1 MILNSQRT
9 AVWNWDGSAETK
21 CPMCNEPLVA
31 RRCQD
36 RVWHWA
42 HKPHTNQKQGTCLF
56 DDSPWALKW
65 RLGYL
70 MFDGWKIE
78 VPKQLAPKLKT
89 LDKLTQQ
96 TILLHAV
103 KPVTERMIELGEKG
117 KVREFVGHINDANED
132 RFKFLMG
139 ATNHDVLWFFD
150 GKEWTRALARQ
161 VGKDDRKG
169 YKEFLKPKAQALYE
183 RICAAGQTALV
194 HIEGPDGG
202 TLYREWVK
210 PAINDKVPAERTGI
224 WYPCEGDRALA
235 VLDNYS
241 KVTLP
246 YDNAKSESA
255 KAKGTKF
262 SKLMEAV

>member
-1 MILNSQRT
+1 MILNHLRT

-21 CPMCNEPLVA
+21 CPMCGELLVA

-56 DDSPWALKW
+56 DDSEWALKW
-65 RLGYL
+65 RLGYH
-70 MFDGWKIE
+70 MFSDWKIE
-78 VPKQLAPKLKT
+78 VPKVLPPKLATLETLAPKRVML
-89 LDKLTQQ
+89 
-96 TILLHAV
+96 IHAV
-103 KPVTERMIELGEKG
+103 NPTTKQ
-117 KVREFVGHINDANED
+117 VREFIGHISAANED
-132 RFKFLMG
+132 RFQFLLN
-139 ATNHDVLWFFD
+139 AQNHNVVWMID
-150 GKEWTRALARQ
+150 GKQWARALAKQ
-161 VGKDDRKG
+161 VGQSERKG
-169 YKEFLKPKAQALYE
+169 YKDFLKPKAQALYE
-183 RICAAGQTALV
+183 RICASGQNALV
-194 HIEGPDGG
+194 HVDGPNGG

-255 KAKGTKF
+255 KAKGAKF